1 MIVRYVNLDIKSEFY
16 RDVKYY
22 DENEIIFDYED
33 YVNEVVKI
41 ILDFRNFYFV

>member
-16 RDVKYY
+16 RDIKYY
-22 DENEIIFDYED
+22 YENEIIFDYED